1 MGSGALELGSLVFV
15 NLQWVLE
22 MTYIKQRGHLGWED
36 GSVFISTICS
46 SGGFEISFPHPPHQV
61 TVPVILNSRVSLTM
75 GEKRCFQGSR
85 SWALWGAGCQDGGLA
100 GLGVTGSWSS
110 WVPASRSHADS
121 TISY

>member
-61 TVPVILNSRVSLTM
+61 TVPVSPTPGYPTPSSSLFHGYLPTY
-75 GEKRCFQGSR
+75 
-85 SWALWGAGCQDGGLA
+85 LPTTYL
-100 GLGVTGSWSS
+100 
-110 WVPASRSHADS
+110 
-121 TISY
+121 